1 MTATQGFTEDYQGPA
16 KDSPDDR
23 LGRYT
28 APQVAEELSVDSST
42 VRKCRL
48 PWLLKAFPESRIKA
62 ENGKFTCLAL
72 TLFKDYQN
80 RVILDQALVPEE
92 WVEAVQATYS
102 KAVEPEV
109 LPRMDE
115 PVEFEAED
123 FRPLGGALATLSAYG
138 QTLTRQG
145 DNSDLTMVTL
155 RQASAQTLDT
165 LRAISGTGSR
175 AQADAETQGLEVD
188 LLQAYNQEL
197 ERLTAIQAAKIKARQ
212 DFDAAVKPEAQ
223 G

>member
-1 MTATQGFTEDYQGPA
+1 
-16 KDSPDDR
+16 
-23 LGRYT
+23 
-28 APQVAEELSVDSST
+28 
-42 VRKCRL
+42 
-48 PWLLKAFPESRIKA
+48 
-62 ENGKFTCLAL
+62 
-72 TLFKDYQN
+72 
-80 RVILDQALVPEE
+80 
-92 WVEAVQATYS
+92 
-102 KAVEPEV
+102 
-109 LPRMDE
+109 MDE

-138 QTLTRQG
+138 QTLTHQG

-165 LRAISGTGSR
+165 LRAISGTVSR